1 MEFVHK
7 PVLYEEVMR
16 LLHIRP
22 DGVYLDGTLGGGGH
36 ASGIAKS
43 LSSEGK
49 LIGIDRDEEALRAA
63 GERLAPYRD
72 RTVLCHANFG
82 EYGRVLG
89 ETGFTRVDGI
99 LLDLG
104 VSSYQIDNPER
115 GFSYLHDA
123 PLDMRMDRSR
133 GETAAELLERADADT
148 IAEILRSYGEER
160 FARQIAMR
168 IVKVRETSPVRTT
181 GELVSII
188 EKTIPQR
195 FREKGGH
202 VAKRTFQALRI
213 AVNDELSG
221 LSDTISGMIDH
232 LSDGGRIA
240 VITFHSLEDRIV
252 KTAFHT
258 AEDPCIC
265 PPDFPVCACGRKP
278 KGIVITRKPV
288 TASEEELADNSRAKS
303 AKLRVFER
311 HVEQG

>member
-1 MEFVHK
+1 
-7 PVLYEEVMR
+7 
-16 LLHIRP
+16 
-22 DGVYLDGTLGGGGH
+22 
-36 ASGIAKS
+36 
-43 LSSEGK
+43 
-49 LIGIDRDEEALRAA
+49 
-63 GERLAPYRD
+63 
-72 RTVLCHANFG
+72 
-82 EYGRVLG
+82 
-89 ETGFTRVDGI
+89 
-99 LLDLG
+99 
-104 VSSYQIDNPER
+104 
-115 GFSYLHDA
+115 
-123 PLDMRMDRSR
+123 
-133 GETAAELLERADADT
+133 AAELLERADADT

-311 HVEQG
+311 HCEQI